1 MVERKNKGMLITL
14 EGIDGSGKSTVARA
28 LYTELST
35 RYEVVLT
42 KEPGST
48 ELGKQLRSL
57 LQGRTYHL
65 FPTAEFLL
73 FAADRAQHREEI
85 VFPALRDGKIVI
97 SDRMADSSRAYQ
109 GFGRGLDDTEI
120 VRINEWAM
128 AQMQPDLTL
137 YLKIDYRTAQQRL
150 QQRHEVATVFE
161 KEKAAFFQRVIA
173 GFEQIF
179 SERNNVITIDAHRS
193 MQQVHHEVT
202 QQVTTFLSGRKR

>member
-14 EGIDGSGKSTVARA
+14 EGIDGSGKSSVASA
-28 LYTELST
+28 LYTELRT

-57 LQGRTYHL
+57 LQGRAYHL

-85 VFPALRDGKIVI
+85 IFPALRDGKIVI
-97 SDRMADSSRAYQ
+97 SDRMAYSSRAYQ

-128 AQMQPDLTL
+128 AQIQPDLTL
-137 YLKIDYRTAQQRL
+137 YLKIDYQTSQQRL
-150 QQRHEVATVFE
+150 HQRHEVPTVFE

-173 GFEQIF
+173 GFEKIF
-179 SERNNVITIDAHRS
+179 SERNNVITIDAHRP

-202 QQVTTFLSGRKR
+202 RQVTTFLSGRER